1 MPEIYKPGSYL
12 SKILKNNTGS
22 IIVITDVGNA
32 NIPASPGTLTIP
44 PQDYLLWAQSSDII
58 TYLNDASPTPSVTVN
73 DGSFDLNPSDGVDL
87 IKGIHP
93 RINIQDPLIGTL
105 VLTVAATELSFAFPA
120 FTRHFIIQNRN
131 NGLLKL
137 AFVITGTAGT
147 DYLTIFPG
155 NFVQYS
161 LNVESPLTVYLQSP
175 TAAQTVELVHWT

>member
-1 MPEIYKPGSYL
+1 L

-22 IIVITDVGNA
+22 AIVITDVGA
-32 NIPASPGTLTIP
+32 VSIPASPGSYTIP

-58 TYLNDASPTPSVTVN
+58 TYLNDASPTPSITVS

-93 RINIQDPLIGTL
+93 RLNIQDPLIDTL
-105 VLTVAATELSFAFPA
+105 VLTVAATELSFALPA
-120 FTRHFIIQNRN
+120 FTRHFIVQNRN

-137 AFVITGTAGT
+137 AFVLADTAGT

-161 LNVESPLTVYLQSP
+161 LNVESPLTLYLQSP
-175 TAAQTVELVHWT
+175 IAAQTVEIVHWT

>member
-1 MPEIYKPGSYL
+1 M

-22 IIVITDVGNA
+22 IIVITDVGSV
-32 NIPASPGTLTIP
+32 NIPASPGSYTIP

-58 TYLNDASPTPSVTVN
+58 TYLNDASPTPSITVN

-93 RINIQDPLIGTL
+93 RINIQDPEIDTL
-105 VLTVAATELSFAFPA
+105 VLTVAATELGFAFPS
-120 FTRHFIIQNRN
+120 FTRHFVIQNRD

-137 AFVITGTAGT
+137 AYSITATSGS
-147 DYLTIFPG
+147 DYMTIFPG
-155 NFVQYS
+155 NFYQKS

-175 TAAQTVELVHWT
+175 TAAQTVEIEHWT